1 MEGTHEDKEVYLR
14 GGISIIQ
21 GLECRE
27 QSNLNKEDTIT
38 NEVKRLGW
46 IREMRIIN
54 IIQLSYSHEEI
65 Y

>member
-1 MEGTHEDKEVYLR
+1 MKAKKCTSEVEYQFYSDLNVEIR
-14 GGISIIQ
+14 VT
-21 GLECRE
+21 
-27 QSNLNKEDTIT
+27 QSGKKEDTIT